1 MAGRRQPLASPF
13 LLIQGGTRAK
23 VRTLTITGA
32 TLTDNGGGEAELV
45 ISGGGG
51 GAWTL
56 TGITGTASRIAGFS
70 ALGAATY
77 YQIGTDLQAW
87 DPDLDALA
95 ALGNGLPYRSGG
107 TWGAYGLGDLSISGA
122 SVQVTQARGLR
133 ETAGPTT
140 LTMGAVADGKLLG
153 RNGTTIGG
161 VSISTGLTLSAGA
174 LSVDTTTIATLA
186 AVAAAYQPLD
196 AGLTSLTSADATAG
210 LPYVTGA
217 NTWVTATLGDLY
229 VSGGAWRVSN
239 LPTTDQKAALAGSS
253 GTPNSTNPYVT
264 SADARLTGASG
275 GAAVAAAAEYGTG
288 QHGNLTL
295 DGVNTYSGILTLSG
309 GNTYTVDG
317 GVVLNALNLT
327 INNGITLKPAGSPI
341 RVLGL
346 LTWNGTIDANGSASS
361 GQPAGSGAA
370 PALAPALT
378 NTGNVYTGGDTG
390 AAGAVSNVPG
400 GANTFTNS
408 AICCG
413 GQGGNGGKG
422 VYSATTRA
430 GGSAVLASSSVQYDF
445 FHGELQALLQLGR
458 ADSGSSRLY
467 LGGGG
472 GGAAG
477 GNSTGSGGGTLNS
490 GGGGGGGG
498 ILAIFA
504 RTATIGASA
513 VAQADGGAGGNAPYT
528 SPTLNAGSGG
538 GGGGGG
544 GVVFLKVGQVVGTQ
558 QLPAIYARG
567 GAGGAANYVGAG
579 YGDGGNGGTG
589 GKIYCIVANYTGSA
603 PTTANTGGAAGAG
616 AGTGGA
622 SGTAGSTGA
631 VNVYNSL

>member
-1 MAGRRQPLASPF
+1 MSGVERVRLRRRSGRAGPSRPGEIDLYFDATIRQLRLVDEAGQVFS
-13 LLIQGGTRAK
+13 
-23 VRTLTITGA
+23 LT
-32 TLTDNGGGEAELV
+32 
-45 ISGGGG
+45 SGGGVS
-51 GAWTL
+51 AHDDL
-56 TGITGTASRIAGFS
+56 TALTWSSSGHTGTASRLAGFDS
-70 ALGAATY
+70 GGAAAY
-77 YQIGTDLQAW
+77 YQIGA
-87 DPDLDALA
+87 
-95 ALGNGLPYRSGG
+95 SGG
-107 TWGAYGLGDLSISGA
+107 
-122 SVQVTQARGLR
+122 V
-133 ETAGPTT
+133 
-140 LTMGAVADGKLLG
+140 MG
-153 RNGTTIGG
+153 
-161 VSISTGLTLSAGA
+161 
-174 LSVDTTTIATLA
+174 
-186 AVAAAYQPLD
+186 YD
-196 AGLTSLTSADATAG
+196 AGLTSLAAADGAIG
-210 LPYVTGA
+210 LPYVSAA
-217 NTWVTATLGDLY
+217 NTWTSVGLGDLT
-229 VSGGAWRVSN
+229 VSAGQWRVATVDGVAAATVAGQRTAHEAAYAHAN
-239 LPTTDQKAALAGSS
+239 LPTNDQKAALAGSS
-253 GTPNSTNPYVT
+253 GTPDSTNPYVT

-288 QHGNLTL
+288 QHGSLTL

-430 GGSAVLASSSVQYDF
+430 GGSAVLVSSSVQYDF

-544 GVVFLKVGQVVGTQ
+544 GVVFLKIGQVVGTQ
-558 QLPAIYARG
+558 RLPAIYARG